1 MRGLK
6 QDLRTAEGAGFP
18 VDGIKIVMPF
28 GERFRDGRVQAG
40 PAGRGDG
47 ENPHFSGVFPLLR
60 VGMLIQPSLSKAG
73 ELDLFPLRT
82 S

>member
-1 MRGLK
+1 MWGLK
-6 QDLRTAEGAGFP
+6 QDLRAAEGAGFP

-28 GERFRDGRVQAG
+28 GQRLRDGRGQAG

-47 ENPHFSGVFPLLR
+47 ENPHFSGVFFLLG
-60 VGMLIQPSLSKAG
+60 VGMFIQPSLSKA
-73 ELDLFPLRT
+73 ELDLFPWRA